1 MARIP
6 RHDVKKSGLTQPFRS
21 CSKRSPRFARDDNFA
36 SLLQGHMDAVIK
48 AGAGENLRA
57 YELAPLTAVG
67 KVTEME
73 MFAVDNG

>member
-1 MARIP
+1 
-6 RHDVKKSGLTQPFRS
+6 
-21 CSKRSPRFARDDNFA
+21 
-36 SLLQGHMDAVIK
+36 MDAVIK